1 MTTEA
6 PTDKRRRLRTSA
18 LVGAAAAVVGL
29 LVGLTTLFDWFES
42 KTTEP
47 LPPVID
53 ARLVAARLSGP
64 RTTLRQHLA
73 DINQPATPYT
83 RRELREIGLVFDVR
97 VHLRG
102 HQGDKMGLR
111 WRMFARSGRRLPAH
125 TYSQTAGWFVPSNQN
140 HAATTPF
147 WTPFPD
153 APGRYVVRFTL
164 LDTDGRPL
172 DVRNVPFDVRDV
184 PELD

>member
-1 MTTEA
+1 MTDTVA
-6 PTDKRRRLRTSA
+6 DKRRRRKASA

-47 LPPVID
+47 VPQVID
-53 ARLVAARLSGP
+53 ARLVEARLSGP
-64 RTTLRQHLA
+64 RTTLRQYLT
-73 DINQPATPYT
+73 DTNQPRSAFT
-83 RRELREIGLVFDVR
+83 RRELRELGLVFDVR

-102 HQGDKMGLR
+102 HKGDRMGLR
-111 WRMFARSGRRLPAH
+111 WRMFARSGRTLPAD

-164 LDTDGRPL
+164 LDAEGRPL

-184 PELD
+184 PELG